1 MSEDCEETES
11 IQQCK
16 KFSRGARNNA
26 RDMSCTELL
35 DKINELTDTEKV
47 GRAGPKG
54 LIQRFRDYL
63 GDDPNHG
70 LKNILEQQ
78 SSLRTYMDEYI
89 SRGCG
94 DPPSNAVEIM
104 GRPLPASNLD
114 GNTAKNA
121 AVIGGGLGLGY
132 LAYRTIRMLPSLLP
146 PLWPTIPE
154 NLAIP

>member
-1 MSEDCEETES
+1 MNEDGEDKES
-11 IQQCK
+11 VQQCNQYSNTALK
-16 KFSRGARNNA
+16 KA
-26 RDMSCTELL
+26 RDMSCAELL

-47 GRAGPKG
+47 GRMGTKG

-63 GDDPNHG
+63 GDDATHG
-70 LKNILEQQ
+70 PNILDQQ
-78 SSLRTYMDEYI
+78 RSLRTYVNEYI